1 MKFVTENIQQHD
13 FKRAKAEG
21 TDQSARVEEVSAK
34 CEVYCTTLGQGEQ
47 ISCYYEQFFEGNF
60 IHFQKKTHCVSAIHC
75 GNIENAVSIAMKKID
90 LCMAKSCVSRCR

>member
-1 MKFVTENIQQHD
+1 MKSVTENIKSQD

-60 IHFQKKTHCVSAIHC
+60 IPF
-75 GNIENAVSIAMKKID
+75 
-90 LCMAKSCVSRCR
+90 